1 MQEGKKKIFFSLD
14 SLNHRIFLRDSRKIL
29 GTKKLLQPSK
39 YCYNPFAMDDIKNK
53 PTSAL
58 RPVKKQCPSCGTSEI
73 LGRRRYCSQE
83 CRQQLF
89 RRLHILSGLLRALGT
104 RHATFSFTESSLV
117 LDIKPQWSKK
127 VYRFMHQRSH
137 KQKPSQ
143 ALYHLTDELSSVWWD
158 KKNRTGKRYQACQEV
173 LNMARKNTIA
183 PDAVIPLEVKIP
195 TRVKKF
201 LASLK
206 LTHKDLRSSRA
217 YQTVKSAYRKQAL
230 NHHPDRGGNSAAF
243 RKINADY
250 QELISWL
257 KSPVLQIHHGIP
269 GKWYFDGKKW
279 KTPLSFFVH

>member
-1 MQEGKKKIFFSLD
+1 
-14 SLNHRIFLRDSRKIL
+14 
-29 GTKKLLQPSK
+29 
-39 YCYNPFAMDDIKNK
+39 
-53 PTSAL
+53 
-58 RPVKKQCPSCGTSEI
+58 
-73 LGRRRYCSQE
+73 
-83 CRQQLF
+83 
-89 RRLHILSGLLRALGT
+89 
-104 RHATFSFTESSLV
+104 
-117 LDIKPQWSKK
+117 
-127 VYRFMHQRSH
+127 
-137 KQKPSQ
+137 
-143 ALYHLTDELSSVWWD
+143 
-158 KKNRTGKRYQACQEV
+158 
-173 LNMARKNTIA
+173 
-183 PDAVIPLEVKIP
+183 
-195 TRVKKF
+195 